1 MRKTLSFQ
9 SENLLEG
16 PLFSKILLFSLPLMA
31 TNLLQML
38 YTAADMMIVGMS
50 GVEGAIGSIGTTG
63 SFIHLVLH
71 LFVGLSVGA
80 NVVVARN
87 IGRNNLN
94 RVEKSVHTS
103 ILVGLFSGILC
114 GVVGI
119 IISRS
124 FLAFLGDEGFVLNL
138 ATLYCRIYFA
148 GVPFLALTNFQIAIL
163 RAEGDTRTPLY
174 ILAFTGLLN
183 VGLNLLF
190 VLVFHMSVDGV
201 AIATVISNAV
211 STILLAIRLMNDSG
225 MCRISLPKLKIDYSS
240 MKEIFRDGLPA
251 GIQGALFSISNLAIQ
266 STIIGINNAIC
277 PGGSGILDGSAAANN
292 LEQFAYTATSSVY
305 QASITFTSQHFGAK
319 LYKRIGTVIRDCY
332 AITAI
337 ISITIVTIVL
347 GFRSPLISLYVSS
360 ELAVRT
366 AETRL
371 YTILTFHLLQA
382 FMEVGSGILRGL
394 GRPMVATAITLAGSC
409 LFRIFWVYV
418 IFPLRPTLETVFFS
432 YPVSWGLTAL
442 VNFVTAL
449 IIRRNLIRKQNFE
462 LSQSCFNA

>member
-9 SENLLEG
+9 SDNLLEG

-87 IGRNNLN
+87 IGRNDQN
-94 RVEKSVHTS
+94 RVENSVHTS

-114 GVVGI
+114 GLVGI

-124 FLAFLGDEGFVLNL
+124 FLAFLGDEGFVLDL

-251 GIQGALFSISNLAIQ
+251 GIQALCQ
-266 STIIGINNAIC
+266 
-277 PGGSGILDGSAAANN
+277 
-292 LEQFAYTATSSVY
+292 
-305 QASITFTSQHFGAK
+305 
-319 LYKRIGTVIRDCY
+319 
-332 AITAI
+332 
-337 ISITIVTIVL
+337 
-347 GFRSPLISLYVSS
+347 
-360 ELAVRT
+360 
-366 AETRL
+366 
-371 YTILTFHLLQA
+371 
-382 FMEVGSGILRGL
+382 
-394 GRPMVATAITLAGSC
+394 
-409 LFRIFWVYV
+409 
-418 IFPLRPTLETVFFS
+418 
-432 YPVSWGLTAL
+432 
-442 VNFVTAL
+442 
-449 IIRRNLIRKQNFE
+449 
-462 LSQSCFNA
+462 